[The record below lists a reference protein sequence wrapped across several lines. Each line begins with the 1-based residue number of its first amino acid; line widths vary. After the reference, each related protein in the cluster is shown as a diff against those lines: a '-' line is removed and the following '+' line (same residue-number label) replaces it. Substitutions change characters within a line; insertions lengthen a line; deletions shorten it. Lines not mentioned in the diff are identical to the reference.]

1 MDMGHVASKR
11 CKRSKQ
17 EKKWRNTSVH
27 FSARKRKIVMELEER
42 RARQDLIRKRIR
54 TILIETGLSQAAIA
68 DMFDIPANVICQ
80 YVNKK
85 ITPSPAR
92 IAEICEG
99 FGEDPRWVLGMTDKR
114 GNHE

>member
-1 MDMGHVASKR
+1 
-11 CKRSKQ
+11 
-17 EKKWRNTSVH
+17 
-27 FSARKRKIVMELEER
+27 MEHEER
-42 RARQDLIRKRIR
+42 QARQDLIRKRIR

-92 IAEICEG
+92 LAEICEG